1 MPEEQRDNVAL
12 MGRLYRDKFSAME
25 GVTVISA
32 IDNFLYHDADC
43 YDTVFHLLTAPAK
56 RCTAV
61 WVRDLKAALGFT
73 ES

>member
-1 MPEEQRDNVAL
+1 MPEEQRGNVAL

-32 IDNFLYHDADC
+32 IDDFLYHDADC
-43 YDTVFHLLTAPAK
+43 YDTVYHLLTASTK

-61 WVRDLKAALGFT
+61 WVRDLKAALGSSET
-73 ES
+73 